1 MEESMNLVLGL
12 TCLSLA
18 IIGFALALLGARD
31 PKRSNSLA
39 EFWIPSVAV
48 PLIVGIA
55 FFGMW
60 FLFRFSASISVR
72 TVSLMEITVSI
83 AICVA
88 VGFVLSMLKVRK
100 MLAAYASRELRAD
113 VITLPDKTIQPTD
126 NRPRST
132 PTDKLAA

>member
-1 MEESMNLVLGL
+1 MNLVLGL
-12 TCLSLA
+12 ACLSVA
-18 IIGFALALLGARD
+18 VIGFALALLGARD
-31 PKRSNSLA
+31 PKRSNSFG

-55 FFGMW
+55 FFGLW
-60 FLFRFSASISVR
+60 FLFRFLASISVR
-72 TVSLMEITVSI
+72 TVTLTEITVSI

-100 MLAAYASRELRAD
+100 KLAAYASEELRAD
-113 VITLPDKTIQPTD
+113 IITLPDKAFQPTD
-126 NRPRST
+126 GRPRST